1 MSYVIV
7 KYLKS
12 NEGIDV
18 PVILVDSHSE
28 ILEFDD
34 EHAAENYRLMFQN
47 NSDSGYRYEVKKL

>member
-28 ILEFDD
+28 ILEFDN
-34 EHAAENYRLMFQN
+34 EEAAEKHRLMFQN

>member
-34 EHAAENYRLMFQN
+34 EKDAENYRLMFQN

>member
-18 PVILVDSHSE
+18 PVILIDSHSE

-34 EHAAENYRLMFQN
+34 EKDAENYRLMFQN

>member
-34 EHAAENYRLMFQN
+34 EKDAENYRLLFQN

>member
-34 EHAAENYRLMFQN
+34 EKDAENYRLMFQN
-47 NSDSGYRYEVKKL
+47 NSDSGYKYEVKKL